1 MKFEIA
7 HELPGRLRLRCGEGA
22 FTLPESLVVASLLEQ
37 LDGVERVKASFRTGS
52 LLILHNPRVRDT
64 VLEAVRTM
72 GPEFYGG
79 IDGAELADSPEGGL
93 WDGLWGLLG
102 GVFVRSL
109 LPSVLRCS
117 LTVLR
122 AVPLLVRGTNALC
135 RRKLNVSVLD
145 ASAVGVSLLRRDFRT
160 ATVITTLLAL
170 GVRRGFRGS
179 RFFRSVF
186 FLPFITSLALVG
198 SVLKWIFSMEGPWS
212 DLMAPFGL
220 GGSWLAST
228 VLVMPAVIVVGV
240 WSRFGYGMLI
250 LVAALQEVPLDL
262 EEAALMDGAGAWS
275 RFRHILLPTIRP
287 ALFFLA
293 VIEVTF
299 AFQVFDV
306 IYVMTSGGPANAS
319 YSMVFLL
326 YDQGFRYSDY
336 GYAAAAGVALFVM
349 TLVVAL
355 IQRLFLGRRS

>member
-1 MKFEIA
+1 MRPD
-7 HELPGRLRLRCGEGA
+7 LPAKHTPLA
-22 FTLPESLVVASLLEQ
+22 
-37 LDGVERVKASFRTGS
+37 RTDAR
-52 LLILHNPRVRDT
+52 I
-64 VLEAVRTM
+64 
-72 GPEFYGG
+72 
-79 IDGAELADSPEGGL
+79 
-93 WDGLWGLLG
+93 GLLFVLPALALFLVFRFGPALAGLALSLFKSGVG
-102 GVFVRSL
+102 GPLSWAGFSNFTRLARDPAFWQALSVTLVFVAFSVPISL
-109 LPSVLRCS
+109 CLS
-117 LTVLR
+117 
-122 AVPLLVRGTNALC
+122 
-135 RRKLNVSVLD
+135 
-145 ASAVGVSLLRRDFRT
+145 
-160 ATVITTLLAL
+160 TLLAL

-198 SVLKWIFSMEGPWS
+198 SVLKWIFSTEGSWS

-326 YDQGFRYSDY
+326 YDQGFRYSNY

>member
-1 MKFEIA
+1 MGGPLSWAGFSNFT
-7 HELPGRLRLRCGEGA
+7 RLARDPA
-22 FTLPESLVVASLLEQ
+22 FWQALSVTL
-37 LDGVERVKASFRTGS
+37 
-52 LLILHNPRVRDT
+52 
-64 VLEAVRTM
+64 
-72 GPEFYGG
+72 
-79 IDGAELADSPEGGL
+79 
-93 WDGLWGLLG
+93 
-102 GVFVRSL
+102 VFVVFSAPISL
-109 LPSVLRCS
+109 CLS
-117 LTVLR
+117 
-122 AVPLLVRGTNALC
+122 
-135 RRKLNVSVLD
+135 
-145 ASAVGVSLLRRDFRT
+145 
-160 ATVITTLLAL
+160 TLLAL

-198 SVLKWIFSMEGPWS
+198 SVLKWIFSTEGPWS

-275 RFRHILLPTIRP
+275 RPRRGPRASRP

>member
-1 MKFEIA
+1 MRPD
-7 HELPGRLRLRCGEGA
+7 LPA
-22 FTLPESLVVASLLEQ
+22 KHTLLA
-37 LDGVERVKASFRTGS
+37 RTDAR
-52 LLILHNPRVRDT
+52 I
-64 VLEAVRTM
+64 
-72 GPEFYGG
+72 
-79 IDGAELADSPEGGL
+79 
-93 WDGLWGLLG
+93 GLLFVLPALALFLVFRFGPALAGLALSLFKSGVG
-102 GVFVRSL
+102 GPLSWAGFSNFTQLARDPAFWQALSVTLVFVAFSVPISL
-109 LPSVLRCS
+109 CLS
-117 LTVLR
+117 
-122 AVPLLVRGTNALC
+122 
-135 RRKLNVSVLD
+135 
-145 ASAVGVSLLRRDFRT
+145 
-160 ATVITTLLAL
+160 TLLAL

-198 SVLKWIFSMEGPWS
+198 SVLKWIFSTEGPWS

-250 LVAALQEVPLDL
+250 LVAALQEVPQDL

-319 YSMVFLL
+319 YSMLFLL
-326 YDQGFRYSDY
+326 YDQGFRYSNY

>member
-1 MKFEIA
+1 LRPD
-7 HELPGRLRLRCGEGA
+7 LPA
-22 FTLPESLVVASLLEQ
+22 KHTLLA
-37 LDGVERVKASFRTGS
+37 RTDAR
-52 LLILHNPRVRDT
+52 I
-64 VLEAVRTM
+64 
-72 GPEFYGG
+72 
-79 IDGAELADSPEGGL
+79 
-93 WDGLWGLLG
+93 GLLFVLPALALFLVFRFGPALAGLALSLFKSGVG
-102 GVFVRSL
+102 GPLSWAGFSNFTQLARDPAFWQALSVTLVFVAFSVPISL
-109 LPSVLRCS
+109 CLS
-117 LTVLR
+117 
-122 AVPLLVRGTNALC
+122 
-135 RRKLNVSVLD
+135 
-145 ASAVGVSLLRRDFRT
+145 
-160 ATVITTLLAL
+160 TLLAL

-198 SVLKWIFSMEGPWS
+198 SVLKWIFSTEGPWS

-250 LVAALQEVPLDL
+250 LVAALQEVPQDL

-319 YSMVFLL
+319 YSMLFLL
-326 YDQGFRYSDY
+326 YDQGFRYSNY